1 MTAAKRI
8 LIVEDEPTIA
18 DTLIYVLNSSGYQT
32 EHVGL
37 LQTALSRLQTDSFS
51 LAILDVG
58 LPDGNGF
65 DLCRQ
70 IRRFSD
76 IPVIF
81 LTAHGD
87 EIDRIVGLEIGADD
101 YVTKPFSPREVAAR
115 VGVILRRLGTADV
128 VNQALK
134 FPGAVIPA
142 EAGIQRD
149 NWAPTYAGATI
160 FEGRVNNKQTP
171 AANTPFDLDSQAG
184 RIRYCGHLL
193 ELTRYEF
200 LLLKLLIENP
210 ERIFSREQLL
220 ARIWQDPG
228 DVFDRTVDTH
238 IKTLRAKLRLAAAD
252 QDPIRTHRGLGYS
265 LQSR

>member
-8 LIVEDEPTIA
+8 LIVEDEPAIA

-37 LQTALSRLQTDSFS
+37 LQTALTRLQSATFS

-70 IRRFSD
+70 LRRFSD

-81 LTAHGD
+81 LTAHSD

-115 VGVILRRLGTADV
+115 VGVILRRLAAAEI
-128 VNQALK
+128 NQ
-134 FPGAVIPA
+134 
-142 EAGIQRD
+142 
-149 NWAPTYAGATI
+149 
-160 FEGRVNNKQTP
+160 QTP

-184 RIRYCGHLL
+184 RIRYYGHLL
-193 ELTRYEF
+193 DLTRYEF
-200 LLLKLLIENP
+200 LLLKLLIEHP

-220 ARIWQDPG
+220 ERIWQDPG

>member
-8 LIVEDEPTIA
+8 LIVEDEPAIA
-18 DTLIYVLNSSGYQT
+18 DTLIYVLNQSGYQT

-37 LQTALSRLQTDSFS
+37 LQTALIRLRAEPFD
-51 LAILDVG
+51 LVILDIG

-70 IRRFSD
+70 FRRFSD

-115 VGVILRRLGTADV
+115 VGVILRRLGKAD
-128 VNQALK
+128 AHK
-134 FPGAVIPA
+134 
-142 EAGIQRD
+142 
-149 NWAPTYAGATI
+149 
-160 FEGRVNNKQTP
+160 P
-171 AANTPFDLDSQAG
+171 AAAPHSQFDLDSQAG
-184 RIRYCGHLL
+184 RIRFCGQLL
-193 ELTRYEF
+193 DLTRYEF
-200 LLLKLLIENP
+200 LLLKLLIEHP

-220 ARIWQDPG
+220 ERVWQDPAE
-228 DVFDRTVDTH
+228 VFDRTVDTH

-265 LQSR
+265 LRDR

>member
-1 MTAAKRI
+1 MSPAKRI
-8 LIVEDEPTIA
+8 LIVEDEPAIA

-32 EHVGL
+32 EHVSL

-70 IRRFSD
+70 LRRFSD

-81 LTAHGD
+81 LTAHSD

-115 VGVILRRLGTADV
+115 VGVILRRLGTDA
-128 VNQALK
+128 NK
-134 FPGAVIPA
+134 
-142 EAGIQRD
+142 
-149 NWAPTYAGATI
+149 PTSTL
-160 FEGRVNNKQTP
+160 
-171 AANTPFDLDSQAG
+171 NTQFDLDSQAG
-184 RIRYCGHLL
+184 RIRYYGQLL
-193 ELTRYEF
+193 DLTRYEF
-200 LLLKLLIENP
+200 LLLKLLVEHP

-220 ARIWQDPG
+220 ERIWQDPG
-228 DVFDRTVDTH
+228 EVFDRTVDTH

-265 LQSR
+265 LQGR

>member
-1 MTAAKRI
+1 VTAAKRI
-8 LIVEDEPTIA
+8 LIVEDEPAIA

-70 IRRFSD
+70 LRRFSD

-115 VGVILRRLGTADV
+115 VGVILRRLGNSSA
-128 VNQALK
+128 NKQ
-134 FPGAVIPA
+134 
-142 EAGIQRD
+142 
-149 NWAPTYAGATI
+149 APTT
-160 FEGRVNNKQTP
+160 R
-171 AANTPFDLDSQAG
+171 AAFDLDSQGG
-184 RIRYCGHLL
+184 RIRYCGQLL
-193 ELTRYEF
+193 DLTRYEF
-200 LLLKLLIENP
+200 LLLKLLIEHP

-220 ARIWQDPG
+220 ERIWRDPG

-238 IKTLRAKLRLAAAD
+238 IKTLRAKLRTAAAD

-265 LQSR
+265 LQGR

>member
-1 MTAAKRI
+1 VTAAKRI
-8 LIVEDEPTIA
+8 LIVEDEPAIA

-70 IRRFSD
+70 LRCFSD

-115 VGVILRRLGTADV
+115 VGVILRRLGTDT
-128 VNQALK
+128 NK
-134 FPGAVIPA
+134 
-142 EAGIQRD
+142 
-149 NWAPTYAGATI
+149 PTP
-160 FEGRVNNKQTP
+160 TP
-171 AANTPFDLDSQAG
+171 NTQFDLDSQAG

-193 ELTRYEF
+193 DLTRYEF
-200 LLLKLLIENP
+200 LLLKLLIEHP

-220 ARIWQDPG
+220 ERIWQDPG
-228 DVFDRTVDTH
+228 EVFDRTVDTH

>member
-1 MTAAKRI
+1 MNPPSSAKRI
-8 LIVEDEPTIA
+8 LIVEDEPAIA
-18 DTLIYVLNSSGYQT
+18 DTLIYVLANSGYQT

-37 LQTALSRLQTDSFS
+37 VQTALARLREQSFAM
-51 LAILDVG
+51 AIVDVG

-70 IRRFSD
+70 LRRFSE
-76 IPVIF
+76 IPVMF

-115 VGVILRRLGTADV
+115 VGVILRRLGAARG
-128 VNQALK
+128 NGQA
-134 FPGAVIPA
+134 PA
-142 EAGIQRD
+142 LAGQ
-149 NWAPTYAGATI
+149 
-160 FEGRVNNKQTP
+160 FE
-171 AANTPFDLDSQAG
+171 LDSQAG
-184 RIRYCGHLL
+184 RIRYCGTLL
-193 ELTRYEF
+193 DLTRYEF
-200 LLLKLLIENP
+200 LLLKLLIEHP

-220 ARIWQDPG
+220 ERVWREPG

-238 IKTLRAKLRLAAAD
+238 IKTLRAKLRAAVAD
-252 QDPIRTHRGLGYS
+252 QDPIRTHRGQGYS

>member
-1 MTAAKRI
+1 MNLPISSKRI
-8 LIVEDEPTIA
+8 LIVEDEPAIA
-18 DTLIYVLNSSGYQT
+18 DTLIYVLSNSGYQT

-37 LQTALSRLQTDSFS
+37 VQTALVRLREQSFS
-51 LAILDVG
+51 MAIVDVG

-70 IRRFSD
+70 LRRFSE
-76 IPVIF
+76 IPVMF

-115 VGVILRRLGTADV
+115 VGVILRRLGASGG
-128 VNQALK
+128 NEAPAL
-134 FPGAVIPA
+134 
-142 EAGIQRD
+142 AGQ
-149 NWAPTYAGATI
+149 
-160 FEGRVNNKQTP
+160 FE
-171 AANTPFDLDSQAG
+171 LDSETG
-184 RIRYCGHLL
+184 RIRYRGSLL
-193 ELTRYEF
+193 DLTRYEY
-200 LLLKLLIENP
+200 LLLKLLIEHP

-220 ARIWQDPG
+220 ERVWRDPG

-238 IKTLRAKLRLAAAD
+238 IKTLRAKLRLAASG

-265 LQSR
+265 LQGR

>member
-8 LIVEDEPTIA
+8 LIVEDEPAIA

-70 IRRFSD
+70 LRRFSD

-115 VGVILRRLGTADV
+115 VGVILRRLGTDT
-128 VNQALK
+128 NK
-134 FPGAVIPA
+134 
-142 EAGIQRD
+142 
-149 NWAPTYAGATI
+149 PTS
-160 FEGRVNNKQTP
+160 TP
-171 AANTPFDLDSQAG
+171 KTQFDLDSQAG

-193 ELTRYEF
+193 DLTRYEF
-200 LLLKLLIENP
+200 LLLKLLIEHP

-220 ARIWQDPG
+220 ERIWQDPG

>member
-1 MTAAKRI
+1 VTTAKRI
-8 LIVEDEPTIA
+8 LIVEDEPAIA

-37 LQTALSRLQTDSFS
+37 LQTALVRLQTDLFS

-70 IRRFSD
+70 LRRFSD

-101 YVTKPFSPREVAAR
+101 YITKPFSPREVATR
-115 VGVILRRLGTADV
+115 VGVILRRLGKAD
-128 VNQALK
+128 A
-134 FPGAVIPA
+134 
-142 EAGIQRD
+142 
-149 NWAPTYAGATI
+149 
-160 FEGRVNNKQTP
+160 NKP
-171 AANTPFDLDSQAG
+171 AATPNTQFDLDSQAG
-184 RIRYCGHLL
+184 RIRYCGQLL
-193 ELTRYEF
+193 DLTRYEF
-200 LLLKLLIENP
+200 LLLKLLIEHP

-220 ARIWQDPG
+220 ERIWQDPG

-238 IKTLRAKLRLAAAD
+238 IKTLRAKLRTAAAD

>member
-1 MTAAKRI
+1 VTAAKRI
-8 LIVEDEPTIA
+8 LIVEDEPAIA
-18 DTLIYVLNSSGYQT
+18 DTLIYVLNSSGYRT
-32 EHVGL
+32 EHVNL
-37 LQTALSRLQTDSFS
+37 VQTALVRLQSTEFS
-51 LAILDVG
+51 LVILDVG

-70 IRRFSD
+70 LRRFSD

-101 YVTKPFSPREVAAR
+101 YVTKPFSPREVATR
-115 VGVILRRLGTADV
+115 VGVILRRLNAPIGTD
-128 VNQALK
+128 QSPTL
-134 FPGAVIPA
+134 
-142 EAGIQRD
+142 AGQ
-149 NWAPTYAGATI
+149 
-160 FEGRVNNKQTP
+160 FE
-171 AANTPFDLDSQAG
+171 LDSQAG
-184 RIRYCGHLL
+184 RIRYYGQLL
-193 ELTRYEF
+193 DLTRYEF
-200 LLLKLLIENP
+200 LLLKLFIEHP

-220 ARIWQDPG
+220 ERIWQDPG

>member
-1 MTAAKRI
+1 MTTAKRI
-8 LIVEDEPTIA
+8 LIVEDEPAIA

-37 LQTALSRLQTDSFS
+37 LQTALVRLQTDLFS

-70 IRRFSD
+70 LRRFSD

-101 YVTKPFSPREVAAR
+101 YITKPFSPREVATR
-115 VGVILRRLGTADV
+115 VGVILRRLGKAD
-128 VNQALK
+128 A
-134 FPGAVIPA
+134 
-142 EAGIQRD
+142 
-149 NWAPTYAGATI
+149 
-160 FEGRVNNKQTP
+160 NKP
-171 AANTPFDLDSQAG
+171 AATPNTQFDLDSQAG
-184 RIRYCGHLL
+184 RIRYCGQLL
-193 ELTRYEF
+193 DLTRYEF
-200 LLLKLLIENP
+200 LLLKLLIEHP

-220 ARIWQDPG
+220 ERIWQDPG

-238 IKTLRAKLRLAAAD
+238 IKTLRAKLRTAAAD

>member
-1 MTAAKRI
+1 VTAAKRI
-8 LIVEDEPTIA
+8 LIVEDEPAIA

-32 EHVGL
+32 EHVSL

-70 IRRFSD
+70 LRRFSD

-81 LTAHGD
+81 LTAHSD

-101 YVTKPFSPREVAAR
+101 YITKPFSPREVATR
-115 VGVILRRLGTADV
+115 VGVILRRLGKADA
-128 VNQALK
+128 NK
-134 FPGAVIPA
+134 PAVTSDT
-142 EAGIQRD
+142 Q
-149 NWAPTYAGATI
+149 
-160 FEGRVNNKQTP
+160 
-171 AANTPFDLDSQAG
+171 FDLDSQAG
-184 RIRYCGHLL
+184 RIGYCGQLL
-193 ELTRYEF
+193 DLTRYEF
-200 LLLKLLIENP
+200 LLLKLLIEHP

-220 ARIWQDPG
+220 ERIWQDPG

-265 LQSR
+265 LQGR